1 MKKLCFNFEKIKS
14 DLKNNI
20 KLKMFIVAFVDEYNK
35 VILGNN
41 EVKIKKKI
49 YDIKNSSIVP
59 NNIWALRN
67 IYDLDKEYLQNIL
80 RKILMNMT
88 EGTIVFMK
96 RVRLCIKRLY

>member
-67 IYDLDKEYLQNIL
+67 IYDLDKEYF
-80 RKILMNMT
+80 
-88 EGTIVFMK
+88 V
-96 RVRLCIKRLY
+96 